1 MVVVCAI
8 LIWTN
13 YLTNYLLPGP
23 LTLRAECDYVLLP
36 RSSKKC
42 PFRFSKNNFSFYK
55 KLFLDTNVA
64 CIFYKF
70 GKTCGTNVACIFYK
84 FGKTCGTKTHNDIHL
99 RMEGVLLLFLIAT
112 PSKS

>member
-13 YLTNYLLPGP
+13 YLLPGP
-23 LTLRAECDYVLLP
+23 LTLCAECDYVLQP

-42 PFRFSKNNFSFYK
+42 RFRFSKNNFSFYK
-55 KLFLDTNVA
+55 KLFRDTD
-64 CIFYKF
+64 
-70 GKTCGTNVACIFYK
+70 VACIFYK

-99 RMEGVLLLFLIAT
+99 RTEGVLLLFLIAT